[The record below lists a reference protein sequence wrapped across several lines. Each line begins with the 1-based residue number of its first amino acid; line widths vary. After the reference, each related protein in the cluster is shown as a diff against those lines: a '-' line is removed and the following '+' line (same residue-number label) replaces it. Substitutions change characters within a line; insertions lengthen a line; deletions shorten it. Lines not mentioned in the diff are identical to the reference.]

1 MRVSFALTYENPV
14 RNIFTKQK
22 QLRHLQD
29 AISQGKGLLDPSD
42 NPLNWS
48 NAMNV
53 KAAMAKAEQW
63 KKNIDFGMNW
73 NSTTEGQL
81 NHLND
86 LLTKAREIAI
96 ASIKDNSSE
105 TVAAHV
111 QELDHILREAITV
124 SNAKYQDRYLFSV
137 NEPGNTLFGYTET
150 NGEISSIINPS
161 YIPRMADPLDI
172 SVGESTSV
180 RVNVDGEKLFFDSNG
195 NNILENLLALKNAVK
210 ANDSQSISDAMG
222 QVEKAQSR
230 VLEALTTVGATMNR
244 LEARKDALDNVIITQ
259 QERLGDLEE
268 TDMAKLAT
276 DYQMTATTLQ
286 AIYQSTA
293 RVSNLTLLT
302 YL

>member
-1 MRVSFALTYENPV
+1 
-14 RNIFTKQK
+14 
-22 QLRHLQD
+22 
-29 AISQGKGLLDPSD
+29 
-42 NPLNWS
+42 
-48 NAMNV
+48 MNV

-137 NEPGNTLFGYTET
+137 NEPVNTLFGYTET

-161 YIPRMADPLDI
+161 YIPGMADPLDI